1 MERIWTDV
9 FVDSQCK
16 RSINTKI
23 IQGLGKL
30 LSSVTLLCF
39 LNASSKAQDVFIA

>member
-30 LSSVTLLCF
+30 LSYEDSTALP
-39 LNASSKAQDVFIA
+39 